1 MGRRLER
8 RFGLSR
14 ATTLLHFVSGGRY
27 PIVDRRVEAAMTRL
41 GSPIAMTVEGYLA
54 FCPLFAVLASV
65 CGVSGAKGLRKL
77 DNALFC
83 YGLDSNPVSSVDLSE

>member
-83 YGLDSNPVSSVDLSE
+83 YGLDSNPVLSVDLSE